1 MKYVSVRPSS
11 EFGHVLHLKSC
22 KLTAN
27 SCLYSKMG
35 WCTLKNEVKMDC
47 VFQTHF
53 KCVAVRCWK
62 WLTIELKK
70 KKISFTFVFPCIF
83 ENRCTFITLFLMSQG
98 LIDPSFVTVTEK
110 KNPKVPLTVLFLSSP
125 LLSFLL
131 RLSFTIHYMC
141 VTGYRRVERG
151 EQCVV
156 TLCAALQL
164 SALAPAP
171 SSSRPWGAWPPP
183 LRPTPSLLPALP
195 PPIHLH
201 QNQSLCDTIQ
211 TIRWSP
217 CITVYSAPPTMTGH
231 VAQDWERG
239 SRSKMERVI
248 TGKYSIEMVKQRG
261 KERRRR
267 KKKSMNNGQFDR
279 INSCLLTSLG

>member
-1 MKYVSVRPSS
+1 MHFFHLISYVSRPDWSLICHS
-11 EFGHVLHLKSC
+11 H
-22 KLTAN
+22 
-27 SCLYSKMG
+27 
-35 WCTLKNEVKMDC
+35 W
-47 VFQTHF
+47 
-53 KCVAVRCWK
+53 
-62 WLTIELKK
+62 KK
-70 KKISFTFVFPCIF
+70 KSKSSSNGSFFVI
-83 ENRCTFITLFLMSQG
+83 
-98 LIDPSFVTVTEK
+98 
-110 KNPKVPLTVLFLSSP
+110 P

-156 TLCAALQL
+156 TLGAALQL

-211 TIRWSP
+211 TICWSP

-248 TGKYSIEMVKQRG
+248 TGKYGIEMVKQGG
-261 KERRRR
+261 KKDDVG
-267 KKKSMNNGQFDR
+267 KKRVWTMVSLIG
-279 INSCLLTSLG
+279 LTAVYLPV